1 MRLTSAGFQIATFEV
16 KPRIPLIER
25 TREFALASVL
35 RIDAQLKSLSKHQDF
50 PRKFGEHLVDPNQI
64 SSFGFLW
71 GHNSDYPFSRAG
83 RCRAISKTKVF
94 RRVLPESHRRRV
106 NDISNGAE
114 RQISGRESSLPIISA
129 TSHSWS
135 STWISQGP

>member
-50 PRKFGEHLVDPNQI
+50 PRQFGEYLVDPNENCFVRI
-64 SSFGFLW
+64 PLG
-71 GHNSDYPFSRAG
+71 
-83 RCRAISKTKVF
+83 
-94 RRVLPESHRRRV
+94 
-106 NDISNGAE
+106 
-114 RQISGRESSLPIISA
+114 
-129 TSHSWS
+129 
-135 STWISQGP
+135 SQ